1 MLKTKFTRLVWLIPP
16 LCCGAG
22 TAHAIGLG
30 EMHVHSALGQPFRA
44 EVPLYSDKP
53 LPADCIKLHAPVKLG
68 LPAPPN
74 LKYEIRD
81 AAGKAA
87 HILLT
92 TAQGAHEPV
101 LGIGITVQCEGL
113 LQREYAVLLDV
124 TPPTLPTEPQAVA
137 ATPTTLPAPQ
147 SAATSKPKTLA
158 TPVQRQAR
166 IATAENTAQAGRQTA
181 IASPKKHPEPAQAR
195 LILSGTRSMR
205 TDNSLGLP
213 LKLDLSLPD
222 TTRAAERPLTES
234 ERQDDNIALS
244 RKLDHLEQQLATL
257 QKRNAELTKQAQ
269 LAETQARQNAQE
281 KTGSWFALPAWVYLL
296 TGALLLSALVA
307 WLLYRRRHPHERFLA
322 EDDYVIVPPAEAGAF
337 ASGAESLNL
346 TIPDL
351 NPRTAER
358 SKPVAVKSAPETQ
371 SAQGK
376 APAAARAKSST
387 KSSEDGLE
395 FWADAYIA
403 SADAELHDKLE
414 DVVEVCLA
422 HDNPDMAIQLL
433 EQTIQQ
439 NPEESAAP
447 WLTLLDLLERT
458 KKIAQY
464 DETRARFRQLFNIN
478 IPTPGQIQFA
488 QTCEGIESYPH
499 MLAELQRL
507 WSNGGAGDYL
517 KALLRDTRGGTR
529 AGFDMHTYHDIIFLQ
544 ELHRNDSASA

>member
-1 MLKTKFTRLVWLIPP
+1 MFKTKFIRLAWLIPP
-16 LCCGAG
+16 LCCGADA
-22 TAHAIGLG
+22 AHAIGLG
-30 EMHVHSALGQPFRA
+30 EMLVHSALGQPFRA
-44 EVPLYSDKP
+44 EVPLYSEKP
-53 LPADCIKLHAPVKLG
+53 LPADCVKLHAPVKLG
-68 LPAPPN
+68 LPAPQD
-74 LKYEIRD
+74 LKYEIRA
-81 AAGKAA
+81 AAGKTA

-92 TAQGAHEPV
+92 TEQGAHEPV

-124 TPPTLPTEPQAVA
+124 TPPALPAEPQAVA
-137 ATPTTLPAPQ
+137 ATPTTLPPPQ
-147 SAATSKPKTLA
+147 SASTSKPKTLA
-158 TPVQRQAR
+158 TPVQRQTR
-166 IATAENTAQAGRQTA
+166 IAPAENTAQAGRQTA

-195 LILSGTRSMR
+195 LILSGTRLMR

-222 TTRAAERPLTES
+222 TTRATERPLTES

-307 WLLYRRRHPHERFLA
+307 WQLYRRRQPHKHSLA
-322 EDDYVIVPPAEAGAF
+322 EDDYVIVPPSEAPAF
-337 ASGAESLNL
+337 ASGAESLDL
-346 TIPDL
+346 PIPVL
-351 NPRTAER
+351 NTRSAEIT
-358 SKPVAVKSAPETQ
+358 KPVAVEGAPETQ
-371 SAQGK
+371 SAQQK
-376 APAAARAKSST
+376 SPAAARA

-403 SADAELHDKLE
+403 NTDAELHDKLE

-433 EQTIQQ
+433 EQTIQH

-458 KKIAQY
+458 KRTAQY

-499 MLAELQRL
+499 VLAELQRL
-507 WSNGGAGDYL
+507 WANGGAGDYL
-517 KALLRDTRGGTR
+517 TALLRDTRGGTR

-544 ELHRNDSASA
+544 SLHSNDTATA